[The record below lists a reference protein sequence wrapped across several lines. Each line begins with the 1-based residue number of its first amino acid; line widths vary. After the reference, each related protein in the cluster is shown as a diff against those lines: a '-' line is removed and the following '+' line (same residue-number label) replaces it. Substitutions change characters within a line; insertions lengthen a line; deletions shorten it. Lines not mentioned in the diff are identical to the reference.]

1 MQNRIPITLTSC
13 YLWASRPS
21 HVRLL
26 AERSREPLPSD
37 LPSELIR
44 WFQNVQRMLDRLAP
58 AAERQNQLGE
68 LREEMDNLRR
78 GERRSDAAI
87 KRGDIVGIAIPHQA
101 RASQTGVVAQDAL
114 DRSERGE

>member
-1 MQNRIPITLTSC
+1 
-13 YLWASRPS
+13 
-21 HVRLL
+21 
-26 AERSREPLPSD
+26 LPSD

-44 WFQNVQRMLDRLAP
+44 WFQNVQRMLDRLAQ
-58 AAERQNQLGE
+58 AAERQNQLDAMVERLVRENGE

-87 KRGDIVGIAIPHQA
+87 KRGDRLVALRP
-101 RASQTGVVAQDAL
+101 RVVAQDAL